1 MSVKSIS
8 LKNSSGIEISEENE
22 ILLERVAR
30 IIMTNPFERVNN
42 PLFGSLTENFLF
54 QLPNVLV
61 QNIELHLK
69 QRIEYFEPRLIVESS
84 SLKINKD
91 VADITINMIK
101 RENFEPLTFEASI
114 GL

>member
-54 QLPNVLV
+54 QLPNALV

-84 SLKINKD
+84 SLKISKE
-91 VADITINMIK
+91 VVDITINMIK